1 MRKILIS
8 FIFATAMLASCN
20 KGDGGSGG
28 AKAPLTTQEDSLAY
42 IVGLNIAN
50 NLMQMDSMINA
61 DVVCRAISDRFKSS
75 QIISDRQARD
85 YYLRYLTY
93 VEPERRRS
101 YEERYL
107 SDLASSSRTYTRT
120 NSGLTYTIDVIGDEK
135 LTPRNNNDLL
145 SIRYT
150 ISRVDGSEVYSSYE
164 RKDTTHVA
172 LKDLNLGVKEA
183 VKMIGS
189 GGKFRA
195 WLPSSLAFGDQ
206 GDEELEIEPFETLL
220 YKVEVLDVERNG
232 ARKENRTEW

>member
-1 MRKILIS
+1 
-8 FIFATAMLASCN
+8 MLVGCN
-20 KGDGGSGG
+20 KGGGGSS
-28 AKAPLTTQEDSLAY
+28 APQAPLASQEDSLAY

-50 NLMQMDSMINA
+50 NLMQMDSMINP
-61 DVVCRAISDRFKSS
+61 DVVCRAICDKFKST

-107 SDLASSSRTYTRT
+107 ADLANSSRTYTRT
-120 NSGLTYTIDVIGDEK
+120 KSGLTYTIDVIGDEK

-164 RKDTTHVA
+164 RKDTTEIA

-195 WLPSSLAFGDQ
+195 WLPSTLAFGDE
-206 GDEELEIEPFETLL
+206 GDEELGVEPFETLL

-232 ARKENRTEW
+232 AQAENKTEW